1 MAVPTIMYMRRK
13 QPPASLGVK
22 LLAAGG
28 MGMLGSF
35 LGFTVGGAAAA
46 AEVNRSMENPQQCVP
61 LVAHATHR

>member
-1 MAVPTIMYMRRK
+1 MALPTYYFFRRK

-46 AEVNRSMENPQQCVP
+46 AEVNRSMEDPQ
-61 LVAHATHR
+61 R

>member
-1 MAVPTIMYMRRK
+1 MAIPTYLFFRRK
-13 QPPASLGVK
+13 QPPASIGVK

-46 AEVNRSMENPQQCVP
+46 AEVNRSMENPQQ
-61 LVAHATHR
+61 